1 MCTKVSLIVLP
12 TSNYTDIKIWHK
24 NMDKK
29 KRRKIW
35 NIVSTILTF
44 FDYLF
49 YYYLTIQSD
58 GTLSLA
64 QRVLADT
71 TIVAEVT
78 ILQIS
83 YGQPHVRPVTV
94 LHDAGGILLVGQYHL
109 GAKEPVAHR
118 PWISFRVAVDRY
130 VRPSWCTD
138 QLIRHEDHRRD
149 FNIKRRN
156 RLRLETEKPG
166 LRWMNNRPR
175 WRPRQ
180 RLSRRGCLWGTMLE
194 PFYDL
199 SSTKSLAVNY
209 TELFQRLWWSIAHS
223 YKRLRSLKL
232 SWNMDLRLPTLK
244 YQCR

>member
-1 MCTKVSLIVLP
+1 
-12 TSNYTDIKIWHK
+12 
-24 NMDKK
+24 MDKK
-29 KRRKIW
+29 KTAEDSKRPFNDFNVFR
-35 NIVSTILTF
+35 
-44 FDYLF
+44 LF
-49 YYYLTIQSD
+49 IYYYLTIQSD

-64 QRVLADT
+64 QRVLADA

-94 LHDAGGILLVGQYHL
+94 LHDACGILLVGQYHL
-109 GAKEPVAHR
+109 GAKKPVAHR

-166 LRWMNNRPR
+166 LR
-175 WRPRQ
+175 
-180 RLSRRGCLWGTMLE
+180 
-194 PFYDL
+194 
-199 SSTKSLAVNY
+199 
-209 TELFQRLWWSIAHS
+209 
-223 YKRLRSLKL
+223 
-232 SWNMDLRLPTLK
+232 
-244 YQCR
+244 